1 MRWQKVNDVGPFQKK
16 FSIGKKFKMKKKI
29 EKETINHVDFREQS
43 RG

>member
-1 MRWQKVNDVGPFQKK
+1 MAEGERCWTVSKKVFNRKK
-16 FSIGKKFKMKKKI
+16 IQNEEKKI